1 MFTYSVKPDAD
12 RAPLLVQ
19 GATPDGLPHIGRI
32 PGKQSQWILAGFNG
46 GGMALS
52 FLSAK
57 AVAKMTLNN
66 VPFDQSGVKI
76 PSLFETTEE
85 RLRQASAI

>member
-1 MFTYSVKPDAD
+1 MNAD
-12 RAPLLVQ
+12 TDKATVVQ
-19 GATPDGLPHIGRI
+19 GATPDGLPHIGKI

-57 AVAKMTLNN
+57 AVAKMALDN
-66 VPFDQSGVKI
+66 VPFDQSGVRV
-76 PSLFETTEE
+76 PSLFETTTE
-85 RLRQASAI
+85 RLHQASAT